1 VPEPRLR
8 FYEAENARG
17 EVRIY
22 PLVIGTDEAGDIVT
36 MKKNEGRARKRDG
49 EYTIAMSPRS
59 PIEWCDPM
67 PLSVAHSRAEFV
79 AWHTALSHL
88 ASVLD
93 GALES
98 FAPAPLALPL
108 MPWLSPSL
116 ATRVIF
122 RDAFARYD
130 TVGLPLQPKRE
141 AGRAP
146 IESPIEA
153 ETRASYG
160 RASREKMRRSAAT

>member
-1 VPEPRLR
+1 
-8 FYEAENARG
+8 
-17 EVRIY
+17 
-22 PLVIGTDEAGDIVT
+22 
-36 MKKNEGRARKRDG
+36 
-49 EYTIAMSPRS
+49 MSPRS
-59 PIEWCDPM
+59 PLDWCDPM

-79 AWHTALSHL
+79 AWHMAMSHL
-88 ASVLD
+88 VTVLD

-98 FAPAPLALPL
+98 FAATPIALPL

-122 RDAFARYD
+122 RDAFARFD

-141 AGRAP
+141 AGIAP

-153 ETRASYG
+153 ETRASYN
-160 RASREKMRRSAAT
+160 RASREKMRRSAAI